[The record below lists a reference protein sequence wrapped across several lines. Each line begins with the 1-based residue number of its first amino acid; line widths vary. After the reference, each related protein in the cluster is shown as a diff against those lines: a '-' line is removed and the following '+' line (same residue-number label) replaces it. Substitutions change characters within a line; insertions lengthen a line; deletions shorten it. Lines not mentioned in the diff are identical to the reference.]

1 MCQTT
6 CTSGPY
12 FIKVKIVLSLKF
24 KINLIFYF
32 VKECKKSMF
41 LEFFFEI
48 EDEINIKVTINQT
61 FRTPPRL
68 KMNNSS

>member
-1 MCQTT
+1 MTT
-6 CTSGPY
+6 DCIY
-12 FIKVKIVLSLKF
+12 FEIKF

-32 VKECKKSMF
+32 VKECKKTMF
-41 LEFFFEI
+41 FEFYFEI
-48 EDEINIKVTINQT
+48 EDEMNIKVTINPN